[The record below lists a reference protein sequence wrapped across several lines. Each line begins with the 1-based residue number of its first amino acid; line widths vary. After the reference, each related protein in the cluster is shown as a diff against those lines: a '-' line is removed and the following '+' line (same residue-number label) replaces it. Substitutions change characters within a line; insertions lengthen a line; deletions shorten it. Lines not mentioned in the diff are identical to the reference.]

1 MNSVSL
7 RLTKTLHTTID
18 VAQNLLG
25 LPDVGKQPLTKHQT
39 ELADVTESWKKARA
53 ALRGPGAAALRDWV
67 NRLLICPTNTL
78 YGHMLSS
85 QFPLIVDWICLVM
98 ELHAG
103 QPGSCRITAANVLIR
118 ILKFFEGGLSMDEL
132 RDMVNPW
139 VTGANTTPIFRLLG
153 TPPDEFWRCTR
164 IMLSSF
170 FAMNGNTQL
179 HRKPWMQA
187 IHGVRHGP
195 DATVRHVSSRPPF
208 AFFCNWYAFF
218 CQRVAILCTPF
229 AFVLIGLCL
238 CFIFRITCAATP
250 SVACPC
256 FPTRFSA

>member
-18 VAQNLLG
+18 VMQNLLG
-25 LPDVGKQPLTKHQT
+25 MPYDGKKPLTKHQT
-39 ELADVTESWKKARA
+39 ELADVSESWKKARA
-53 ALRGPGAAALRDWV
+53 ALRGPGAAALRNWV
-67 NRLLICPTNTL
+67 TQLLIRSTNTR
-78 YGHMLSS
+78 YGHLLSS

-118 ILKFFEGGLSMDEL
+118 ILKFFEGAFSMDEL

-153 TPPDEFWRCTR
+153 TPPDEFWRGTR

-208 AFFCNWYAFF
+208 AFFC
-218 CQRVAILCTPF
+218 QRVAILCPPC
-229 AFVLIGLCL
+229 AFVLICLCL
-238 CFIFRITCAATP
+238 CFIFLGLRAP
-250 SVACPC
+250 RLP
-256 FPTRFSA
+256 R